1 MALRAMYLPPP
12 PTREPGDTPYPF
24 ETLRY
29 WYVTP
34 FGGRSPELG
43 PDQVGINRVA
53 LERNTDLIPHEDRV
67 TVGVLAQAHTRPLFM
82 QRFFEVVALDDERPE
97 ALALSPKGQAVLP
110 ADEWEFI
117 RRPYLQPTA
126 GQTLVLN
133 GSASKLLGPDN
144 REVILRAVLKV
155 LGQGRGD

>member
-1 MALRAMYLPPP
+1 MYFPAF
-12 PTREPGDTPYPF
+12 TSREPDDTPYPI

-53 LERNTDLIPHEDRV
+53 LERNTDLIPHQDRV
-67 TVGVLAQAHTRPLFM
+67 TVGVLMQVQARPLFM
-82 QRFFEVVALDDERPE
+82 HRFFEVVALDEERPE
-97 ALALSPKGQAVLP
+97 ALALSPQGQAVLP

-117 RRPYLQPTA
+117 KRPYLQVA
-126 GQTLVLN
+126 EGQSLILN
-133 GSASKLLGPDN
+133 GSASKLLGPDP
-144 REVILRAVLKV
+144 REAIFRAVLRA
-155 LGQGRGD
+155 LRRGRDE